1 MVTLDYQQV
10 RDVLEPEPYPED
22 WPDLDKTARLQ
33 QQAHALGM
41 DDRFYRVPQTTRFR
55 SGNNSVGLQ
64 MSPSTLTGQD
74 TTGINDGSKTTTLV
88 TYLTDAWKWGA
99 DMFCECEVRY
109 IEKASDALGG
119 YIVYFASH
127 DSSRAKLQDDVY
139 SRLSWVHAKKAVF
152 LGAGSIGTT
161 EILLRS
167 KAMGLSMSDL
177 VGHGMSGNGDM
188 LAFGYVYGVL

>member
-1 MVTLDYQQV
+1 M
-10 RDVLEPEPYPED
+10 LEPEPYPET
-22 WPDLDKTARLQ
+22 WPILDKTVRLQ
-33 QQAHALGM
+33 KQAHALGL

-55 SGNNSVGLQ
+55 SGNNSVGLH

-74 TTGINDGSKTTTLV
+74 STGINDGSKTTTLV
-88 TYLTDAWKWGA
+88 TYLTDAWNWGA
-99 DMFCECEVRY
+99 DIFCECEVRY

-127 DSSRAKLQDDVY
+127 NSPRAKLQKGIY
-139 SRLSWVHAKKAVF
+139 AGLSWVHAKKAVF
-152 LGAGSIGTT
+152 LGAGSLGTT

-167 KAMGLSMSDL
+167 KAMGLSMSDH

-188 LAFGYVYGVL
+188 LAFGCVFLLAESTFY